1 MIVAYLVNT
10 YPRGSTTFVR
20 REIHAL
26 ERLGWTVHRF
36 AMRAEDTPPGDP
48 LDVEEAAKTEYVLK
62 QGVKSL
68 IPGAFGWMAR
78 RPGKAFAAL
87 RLAMTCGARGA
98 GGTPG
103 TGGRLRHLI
112 YLVEAAYVARRC
124 NDLKISHLHAHFGT
138 NSATVAMLSQAL
150 DGPAYSFTAHGPE
163 EFDAPRALA
172 LDLKMKRAAFV
183 VAISSFGKS
192 QLSRWID
199 PVLWPK
205 LQIVHCGIETWK
217 FPEPQPM
224 PPSPAKFVAI
234 GRLSEQK
241 GFALMID
248 AIALARQ
255 SQPDLHVELVGDG
268 PLRASLTAQA
278 NALGLSANLT
288 FSGWRNE
295 AEVRASLAS
304 AHALLLPSFAEGL
317 PMVIMEAFAAGRP
330 AIATSI
336 AGIPELVTTETGWL
350 VPAGDA
356 QALAA
361 AMVRVATTPATD
373 LAAMGDAAR
382 ARVLTRHDIDT
393 EARKL
398 SALFSGAS
406 A

>member
-26 ERLGWTVHRF
+26 ERLGWQVHRF
-36 AMRAEDTPPGDP
+36 AMRPEDTPLGDP
-48 LDVEEAAKTEYVLK
+48 LDVQEATKTEYVLK

-68 IPGAFGWMAR
+68 LPKALAWMTK
-78 RPGKAFAAL
+78 RPGKAFAAF

-124 NDLKISHLHAHFGT
+124 TELNIQHLHAHFGT
-138 NSATVAMLSQAL
+138 NSATVAMLSRAL

-172 LDLKMKRAAFV
+172 LDLKMQRAAFV

-199 PVLWPK
+199 PSLWPK
-205 LQIVHCGIETWK
+205 VQIVHCGIETWK
-217 FPEPQPM
+217 FPAPQPM
-224 PPSPAKFVAI
+224 PPAPAKFVAI

-241 GFALMID
+241 GFALMLD

-255 SQPDLHVELVGDG
+255 TAPDLHVELVGDG

-278 NALGLSANLT
+278 AALGLSKNLT
-288 FSGWRNE
+288 FAGWRNE

-336 AGIPELVTTETGWL
+336 AGIPELVTPETGWL

-356 QALAA
+356 QTLASAMLRLAA
-361 AMVRVATTPATD
+361 TPASD
-373 LAAMGDAAR
+373 LAAMGISAR
-382 ARVLTRHDIDT
+382 ARVFARHDIDI
-393 EARKL
+393 EAGKL
-398 SALFSGAS
+398 SALFGAPS